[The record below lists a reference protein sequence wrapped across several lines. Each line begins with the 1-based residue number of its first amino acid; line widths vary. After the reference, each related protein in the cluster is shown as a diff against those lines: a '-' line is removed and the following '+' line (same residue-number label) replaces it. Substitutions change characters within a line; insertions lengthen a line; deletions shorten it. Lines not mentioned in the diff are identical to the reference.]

1 MDGEF
6 YFDDWLDEVM
16 DMSLPVSLKKNIK
29 EREREEAERDIKEK
43 MKPGN
48 SKVMDEEDMKLQNVV
63 EQAQEKHNLPESL
76 FVPETLDITIPETLL
91 EENDEK

>member
-6 YFDDWLDEVM
+6 YFNDWLDEVM
-16 DMSLPVSLKKNIK
+16 DMSPPVSAQKKIK
-29 EREREEAERDIKEK
+29 EREEVERDIKEK
-43 MKPGN
+43 VKSGN

-63 EQAQEKHNLPESL
+63 EQAQEEHNLPESL

>member
-1 MDGEF
+1 MARRGNGHVPSCF
-6 YFDDWLDEVM
+6 
-16 DMSLPVSLKKNIK
+16 PQKKYK
-29 EREREEAERDIKEK
+29 REREREEAERDIKEK

-63 EQAQEKHNLPESL
+63 EQAQEEHNLPESL